1 MYEDDEEDEEEIEKA
16 PPWLLS
22 FGDVTALMLTFFVM
36 LFAMSQVNSEK
47 WDAVISVISTR
58 TEIDPNLKPNPNA
71 EKNISSVEMLPALP
85 PEYLSGILK
94 EKLAEDPVLSRA
106 RVTLMDERVTI
117 SLPSKDIFLPE
128 SSLIAAPAERA
139 LFRLAGVLNK
149 FGNQIVVEG
158 HTDPSAI
165 TNTAFSSNWEL
176 SLARALSVSQYLYD
190 AGYPYDLTAM
200 GLADSKYR
208 FINNALS
215 EDRRYELARR
225 VDIVIYADAG
235 GQQ

>member
-1 MYEDDEEDEEEIEKA
+1 MYEDDEHEEDDVEKA
-16 PPWLLS
+16 PPWLIS

-58 TEIDPNLKPNPNA
+58 TKIDTNLKPNPNA

-94 EKLAEDPVLSRA
+94 EKLADDPVLSKA
-106 RVTLMDERVTI
+106 KVSLMDERVII
-117 SLPSKDIFLPE
+117 SLPSRTLFLPE
-128 SSLIAAPAERA
+128 SSLMTQSAERS

-149 FGNQIVVEG
+149 FGNQIVIEG
-158 HTDPSAI
+158 HTDPSPVK
-165 TNTAFSSNWEL
+165 TGAFSSNWEL
-176 SLARALSVSQYLYD
+176 SLARALAVSQYLKQ

-200 GLADSKYR
+200 GEGSGKYR
-208 FINNALS
+208 FLNSALS
-215 EDRRYELARR
+215 EERRYELARR

-235 GQQ
+235 GQ

>member
-1 MYEDDEEDEEEIEKA
+1 MYEEEEEDDDVEKA

-58 TEIDPNLKPNPNA
+58 SEINPNLKPNPNS
-71 EKNISSVEMLPALP
+71 EKNIASVKMLPALP

-94 EKLAEDPVLSRA
+94 ESLSADPVLSRA
-106 RVTLMDERVTI
+106 IVSLMDERVII
-117 SLPSKDIFLPE
+117 SLPSDQVFLPG
-128 SSLIAAPAERA
+128 SSLIAAPAERS

-149 FGNQIVVEG
+149 FGNQIIVEG
-158 HTDPSAI
+158 HTDPSPV
-165 TNTAFSSNWEL
+165 TNQAFSSNWEL
-176 SLARALSVSQYLYD
+176 SLARALSVSQYLKN
-190 AGYPYDLTAM
+190 AGYPYDLTAL
-200 GLADSKYR
+200 GLGEGKYR
-208 FINNALS
+208 FLNPELS
-215 EDRRYELARR
+215 EDRRYQLSRR

>member
-1 MYEDDEEDEEEIEKA
+1 MYEDDEVEEDEVERA

-58 TEIDPNLKPNPNA
+58 TEIDTNLKPNPNA
-71 EKNISSVEMLPALP
+71 EKNIASVEMLPALP

-94 EKLAEDPVLSRA
+94 ESLAEDPVLSQA
-106 RVTLMDERVTI
+106 KVTLMDERVTI
-117 SLPSKDIFLPE
+117 SLPSNQVFLSE
-128 SSLIAAPAERA
+128 SSLIAGPAERS

-149 FGNQIVVEG
+149 FGNQIVIEG
-158 HTDPSAI
+158 HTDPSPV
-165 TNTAFSSNWEL
+165 TSKAFSSNWEL
-176 SLARALSVSQYLYD
+176 SLARALSVSQYLKE

-200 GLADSKYR
+200 GLAGSKYR
-208 FINNALS
+208 FLNPSLS
-215 EDRRYELARR
+215 EERRYELARR